1 MPQYTPTGKQPQ
13 IQNRQANLVRAG
25 GADIQS
31 LGAELGLV
39 VDRSGSMEPIQDQ
52 IVTSFNTLLDEQKHG
67 NKDLV
72 RAGGAVSTTFSLAL
86 FNNSVRTVY
95 DAVPIV
101 DVPELTRAVYEPAG
115 GTALNDAIGSM
126 IQSIGKR
133 AGRNTRVMIAVLT
146 DGAENS
152 SNRFSTAD
160 ILQMVSYRRLNY
172 DWQFIFIG
180 PPCSIDY
187 GLKIGIQRSNIVEF
201 DADPAGIQLIMN
213 RLSKSV
219 RAYQLGDRKYALKLR
234 N

>member
-1 MPQYTPTGKQPQ
+1 
-13 IQNRQANLVRAG
+13 
-25 GADIQS
+25 
-31 LGAELGLV
+31 
-39 VDRSGSMEPIQDQ
+39 
-52 IVTSFNTLLDEQKHG
+52 
-67 NKDLV
+67 
-72 RAGGAVSTTFSLAL
+72 
-86 FNNSVRTVY
+86 
-95 DAVPIV
+95 
-101 DVPELTRAVYEPAG
+101 
-115 GTALNDAIGSM
+115 M

-133 AGRNTRVMIAVLT
+133 SNRSTRVMIAILT

-152 SNRFSTAD
+152 SHQFSTAD

-180 PPCSIDY
+180 PSQSIDY

-201 DADPAGIQLIMN
+201 DTDPAGIQLIMN